1 MSDYGLMF
9 HHFYD
14 VQHPMGQG
22 AINAEEFEKIL
33 DFVGCENIIDPLD
46 WLTRVKTDTLSG
58 KDLCITF
65 DDNLRC
71 QYDIA
76 VPVMEKLDL
85 KAFWFVYTSPFT
97 GADQRL
103 EVYKYFRDAY
113 FDSINDF
120 YNKFFEKTRV
130 FSFSQA
136 VEKHRKNFVPKKYL
150 KEFPFYT
157 DLDRLFRSVRD
168 VVLGE
173 AAYFDV
179 MDAMLD
185 EFDIDV
191 KEVTAGL
198 FMEEQ
203 QIRDLHNKGHVIGL
217 HSHSHPTR
225 IENLSHQEQLNEYK
239 QNYNILA
246 DITGEKLR
254 VMSHP
259 CNSYNNDTL
268 KVLHDL
274 GIETGFRSNMAVV
287 KNRGE
292 LELPREDHANIMAKL
307 GM

>member
-9 HHFYD
+9 HHFHGD
-14 VQHPMGQG
+14 KHPKGQG
-22 AINAEEFEKIL
+22 SINAEEFAKIIESAGQSNL
-33 DFVGCENIIDPLD
+33 IDPVD
-46 WLTRVKTDTLSG
+46 WLGRIQFNELSG
-58 KDLCITF
+58 RNVCITF

-76 VPVMEKLDL
+76 VPVLEEYDL

-103 EVYKYFRDAY
+103 EVYKYFRDAC
-113 FDSINDF
+113 FNSINDF
-120 YNKFFEKTRV
+120 YNKFFEKTRA
-130 FSFSQA
+130 FSFSTA
-136 VEKHRKNFVPKKYL
+136 VEKHRKDFDPKKYL

-157 DLDRLFRSVRD
+157 DMDRLFRSVRD

-173 AAYFDV
+173 SAYFDV

-198 FMEEQ
+198 FMGEQ
-203 QIRDLHNKGHVIGL
+203 QIRDLHDKGHVIGL

-225 IENLSHQEQLNEYK
+225 LQNLNHQEQFNEYK

-246 DITGEKLR
+246 DITGGKPR

-274 GIETGFRSNMAVV
+274 GIKTGFRSNMAAV

-292 LELPREDHANIMAKL
+292 LEWPREDHANIMANL
-307 GM
+307 GL